1 MTALLMLE
9 GGSRQVLTRGEDVT
23 FNIINLLRPW
33 DDQSSGKLQEVGGEN
48 LVFGNHGRNSLCDI
62 Q

>member
-1 MTALLMLE
+1 MALCHTISL
-9 GGSRQVLTRGEDVT
+9 LTTYTDHQYFAT
-23 FNIINLLRPW
+23 SDLLI
-33 DDQSSGKLQEVGGEN
+33 SLTHNKTGKEVGGEN